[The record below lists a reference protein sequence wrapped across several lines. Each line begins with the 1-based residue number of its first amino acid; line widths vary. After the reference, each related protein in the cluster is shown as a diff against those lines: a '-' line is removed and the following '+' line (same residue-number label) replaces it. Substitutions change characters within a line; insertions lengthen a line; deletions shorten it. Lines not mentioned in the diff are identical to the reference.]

1 MPIRT
6 IDLTDKAVQTRK
18 LADQAVT
25 YGTSVHYTKCEK
37 LDAAFLVFTT
47 NAVADRET
55 GPVKHPLGRTPTGYQ
70 LIWRNKAGVLYRGT
84 ASTAWTSANFYIHC
98 NAPSMTVHVIV
109 F

>member
-70 LIWRNKAGVLYRGT
+70 LIWANKAVDLYRGSK
-84 ASTAWTSANFYIHC
+84 STAWTSANFYVHA
-98 NAPSMTVHVIV
+98 NVGAATVHVIV